1 MNAFDDDLPLSKQ
14 KAGNQSIANLDRFD
28 RAKFI
33 ERLAGMISESVSND
47 GSLVVSLEGPWGFG
61 KTSAKNMLAEAL
73 QNRWH
78 EKRADEKGG
87 YPRLITVEFDPWL
100 FSGSNDVVALMFSSI
115 INAIDEDLAAK
126 QDKQASMAAKVDT
139 AKRVADIADNIDK
152 TGFLKAISE
161 SLKLV
166 SESMTPENNNTK
178 PLIQSRNELIRQ
190 LRLLP
195 SDYAIV
201 VYIDEIDR
209 LDDSDIAAL
218 FKALKSV
225 GNLPRVVYVPIFDR
239 EIIAAALG
247 RVSQQGKGSQYLEK
261 IVQIPITLPQ
271 IPSEVV
277 WKDFIN
283 QIDAFTSAASFGTI
297 SQQDR
302 YSYPEGYLLESCVSP
317 FVKSARDEHRILNAF
332 RIAALQL
339 FNEVDLAELLCL
351 TVIQLYDHD
360 FYDWIYW
367 HRDVLLSS
375 SNKDD
380 AKERDKYVDSE
391 LRCLAFHEQAPSAD
405 VIQHR
410 NCTLSMLFPAYAQ
423 MHFDAH
429 YTYVGSNPK
438 NNHRVHEGLRRVSDP
453 KCFAT
458 YFRADIGDNMSRQR
472 VIDFLGTDKL
482 DVCDSLFARCHE
494 AVSVLSEFVNR
505 LNDTRKHDLLSFYI
519 SIYPK
524 RLASVE
530 DDSNWLEEQRAEKN
544 ICGAVQILL
553 HSLPQQVTDDFFA
566 EVDTN
571 DVSQVL
577 LRVRLLQSE
586 NPQLADRLSVTP
598 EYNGLFLR
606 DIFNPDQLNLARKKC
621 DSVTHELFTLMKQS
635 HHQWINILDLS
646 QYALMDL
653 FSFWKAMDPE
663 CCNEY
668 LASLVS
674 SDKNAYLVS
683 SLFATSAGQD
693 PGYELDT
700 SISDIIPEKY
710 LNRDKFSIASLRPLV
725 GSVSDRALQKIV
737 TVAVCLEQGIP
748 KNQHYMQAD
757 KKIVNQWLT
766 DLKGLNNPS
775 SLSQTM
781 SV

>member
-78 EKRADEKGG
+78 EKRADEKGC

-115 INAIDEDLAAK
+115 INAIEDLAAK
-126 QDKQASMAAKVDT
+126 QDKQASMAAKFDT
-139 AKRVADIADNIDK
+139 TKRVVDIAGNIDK

-161 SLKLV
+161 SLKWV
-166 SESMTPENNNTK
+166 SESMTPKDNNTK

-195 SDYAIV
+195 NDYAIV

-209 LDDSDIAAL
+209 LDDGDIAAL

-271 IPSEVV
+271 ISSEVV
-277 WKDFIN
+277 WKDFIY

-297 SQQDR
+297 SQKNR
-302 YSYPEGYLLESCVSP
+302 YSCPEGFLLESCVSP

-367 HRDVLLSS
+367 HRDMLLSCS
-375 SNKDD
+375 SEIDD
-380 AKERDKYVDSE
+380 AVETVERGEYIESE
-391 LRCLAFHEQAPSAD
+391 LSCIAFHDHDPSAD

-410 NCTLSMLFPAYAQ
+410 SRILRMLFPDYAQ
-423 MHFDAH
+423 KHLYYRSTDA
-429 YTYVGSNPK
+429 GMIPE
-438 NNHRVHEGLRRVSDP
+438 NNHPVYKRRRRVSNP
-453 KCFAT
+453 QYFET
-458 YFRADIGDNMSRQR
+458 YFRLDAGDNKSLQR
-472 VIDFLGTDKL
+472 FIDFLRTEKL
-482 DVCDSLFARCHE
+482 DERKDTFAKCSE
-494 AVSVLSEFVNR
+494 AVSALSEIVNC
-505 LNDTRKHDLLSFYI
+505 LDDTRKHELLSFYI

-524 RLASVE
+524 RLASAE
-530 DDSNWLEEQRAEKN
+530 DDSNGLQEQIAEKN
-544 ICGAVQILL
+544 ICEAVQILL
-553 HSLPQQVTDDFFA
+553 CYLPPQVTDDFFDK
-566 EVDTN
+566 VDVN
-571 DVSQVL
+571 NVSQIL
-577 LRVRLLQSE
+577 LRIRLLQSE
-586 NPQLADRLSVTP
+586 DSTLFNTCSKTLECADLFSRHGLDLDLLDLGLQRCDYIAHKLS
-598 EYNGLFLR
+598 
-606 DIFNPDQLNLARKKC
+606 A
-621 DSVTHELFTLMKQS
+621 LMKQS

-646 QYALMDL
+646 QDALMDL
-653 FSFWKAMDPE
+653 FSFWKATDPE

-683 SLFATSAGQD
+683 SLFVTFDEQD
-693 PGYELDT
+693 PCYELDT
-700 SISDIIPEKY
+700 SITDIISEKY

-725 GSVSDRALQKIV
+725 GSVSDRALEKIV

-748 KNQHYMQAD
+748 KNQRYMQAD
-757 KKIVNQWLT
+757 ENIENQWLT

-775 SLSQTM
+775 SLS
-781 SV
+781 